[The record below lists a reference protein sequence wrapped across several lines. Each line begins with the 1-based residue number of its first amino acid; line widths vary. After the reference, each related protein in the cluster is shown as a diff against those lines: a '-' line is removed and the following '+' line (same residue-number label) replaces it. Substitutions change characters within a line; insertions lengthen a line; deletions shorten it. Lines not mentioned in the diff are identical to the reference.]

1 MDRLVACGAAVVITA
16 CEFFGVGFAS
26 ADPTTPTPGPSTAP
40 SAAPASAPSTEAVTP
55 HLPPVG
61 PVAAIDRDGTFAV
74 GTELQPGVYSSA
86 GPAEGTK
93 CYWRRIG
100 ADNTTLNNAL
110 SSQPQVVLIEATDV
124 AFKTRGCQ
132 PWQLT
137 EDAVLPGETPPW
149 LSQLKLRHELDILN
163 GLAGQSGN
171 GQLPPY

>member
-1 MDRLVACGAAVVITA
+1 MDRVIAYGAAVVITA
-16 CEFFGVGFAS
+16 CQFGGGVAS
-26 ADPTTPTPGPSTAP
+26 ADPAPPTPTAPSTAP
-40 SAAPASAPSTEAVTP
+40 VTETATP
-55 HLPPVG
+55 HSPQVG
-61 PVAAIDRDGTFAV
+61 PLTAIDRDGTFAV
-74 GTELQPGVYSSA
+74 GTEIQPGIYASA

-93 CYWRRIG
+93 CYWLRIG

-137 EDAVLPGETPPW
+137 QDAVLPGETPPW

>member
-1 MDRLVACGAAVVITA
+1 VDRVIAYGAAVVITA
-16 CEFFGVGFAS
+16 CQFGGGVAS
-26 ADPTTPTPGPSTAP
+26 ADPAPPTPTAPSTAP
-40 SAAPASAPSTEAVTP
+40 VTETATP
-55 HLPPVG
+55 HSPQVG
-61 PVAAIDRDGTFAV
+61 PLTAIDRDGTFAV
-74 GTELQPGVYSSA
+74 GTEIQPGIYASA

-137 EDAVLPGETPPW
+137 QDAVLPGETPPW

-171 GQLPPY
+171 GQLPSY

>member
-1 MDRLVACGAAVVITA
+1 MDRVIAYGAAVVITA
-16 CEFFGVGFAS
+16 CQFGGGVAS
-26 ADPTTPTPGPSTAP
+26 ADPAPPTPTAPSTAP
-40 SAAPASAPSTEAVTP
+40 VTETATP
-55 HLPPVG
+55 HSPQVG
-61 PVAAIDRDGTFAV
+61 PLTAIDRDGTFAV
-74 GTELQPGVYSSA
+74 GTEIQPGIYASA

-137 EDAVLPGETPPW
+137 QDAVLPGETPPW

-171 GQLPPY
+171 GQLPSY

>member
-1 MDRLVACGAAVVITA
+1 M
-16 CEFFGVGFAS
+16 
-26 ADPTTPTPGPSTAP
+26 
-40 SAAPASAPSTEAVTP
+40 
-55 HLPPVG
+55 
-61 PVAAIDRDGTFAV
+61 AAIDRDGTFAV
-74 GTELQPGVYSSA
+74 GTELQPGIYSSA

-100 ADNTTLNNAL
+100 ADNVTLNNAL
-110 SSQPQVVLIEATDV
+110 SSQPQLVLIEATDV

-137 EDAVLPGETPPW
+137 QDAVLTGETPPW

>member
-1 MDRLVACGAAVVITA
+1 MERLVACGAAVVITA
-16 CEFFGVGFAS
+16 CQFLGVGSAS
-26 ADPTTPTPGPSTAP
+26 ADPATPTPAPSTAP
-40 SAAPASAPSTEAVTP
+40 SSAPAGAPSTEPVTP
-55 HLPPVG
+55 HLPQVG
-61 PVAAIDRDGTFAV
+61 PVAAIDRDGTFAI
-74 GTELQPGVYSSA
+74 GTELQPGIYASA

-100 ADNTTLNNAL
+100 ADNVTLNNAL
-110 SSQPQVVLIEATDV
+110 TSQPQLIQIEATDV

-137 EDAVLPGETPPW
+137 ADAVLPGETPPW

>member
-16 CEFFGVGFAS
+16 CQFLGVGSAS
-26 ADPTTPTPGPSTAP
+26 ADPATPTPAP
-40 SAAPASAPSTEAVTP
+40 PTAPASAPSTEPATP
-55 HLPPVG
+55 HSPAVG
-61 PVAAIDRDGTFAV
+61 PVAAIDRDGTFAI
-74 GTELQPGVYSSA
+74 GTELQPGIYASA
-86 GPAEGTK
+86 GPVEGTK

-100 ADNTTLNNAL
+100 TDNTTLNNAL
-110 SSQPQVVLIEATDV
+110 TSQPQVVLIEATDV

-149 LSQLKLRHELDILN
+149 LSQLKLRHQLDILN